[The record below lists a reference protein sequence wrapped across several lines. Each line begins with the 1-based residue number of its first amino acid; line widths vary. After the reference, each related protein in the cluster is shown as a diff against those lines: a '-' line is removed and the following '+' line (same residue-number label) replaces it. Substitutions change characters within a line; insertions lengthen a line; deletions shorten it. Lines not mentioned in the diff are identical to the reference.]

1 MAPIVQASP
10 WKEKYVGMRKYLLLD
25 LGYWI
30 TKTGQRH
37 QLKHLLS
44 FLSLFSPSGTITK
57 AVSTNC
63 RFPEKVWEGHLW
75 DKEMWRVAPN
85 TLVDG
90 TGGIRWFFFS
100 LQRTTMDSRN
110 VSFPM
115 TQVVFPFP
123 LFSSARSFFCF
134 PVRFLS
140 AVVAVC
146 FRNCCLLF
154 RFNGRSRLRIALK
167 ISGKPDVYSRF
178 SVDIFSVYSSRV
190 YREVI
195 CL

>member
-1 MAPIVQASP
+1 
-10 WKEKYVGMRKYLLLD
+10 
-25 LGYWI
+25 
-30 TKTGQRH
+30 
-37 QLKHLLS
+37 
-44 FLSLFSPSGTITK
+44 
-57 AVSTNC
+57 
-63 RFPEKVWEGHLW
+63 
-75 DKEMWRVAPN
+75 
-85 TLVDG
+85 
-90 TGGIRWFFFS
+90 
-100 LQRTTMDSRN
+100 MDSRN

-123 LFSSARSFFCF
+123 PFSSARSFFCF

-178 SVDIFSVYSSRV
+178 SVDIFSVYSSRCTV
-190 YREVI
+190 KLFVCKQLSPQVDGKTGTRGVSTTGSEMERREEDVFE
-195 CL
+195 